1 MEAMSLYEQAIHSA
15 RDNGFVN
22 NEALAN
28 ELASRFY
35 AARGFDVIARLYLQK
50 ARYCYL
56 RWGAEG
62 KVRQL
67 EETYP
72 QLGTEEPAPVPTAMA
87 AMQFEHLDLTTVIK
101 VSQAISGEMVLEKL
115 IHTLMRMAIELAGAE
130 RGLLIL
136 SRESEQWIAAEA
148 TICGDTVRVQLRDV
162 PVTAAVLPESVF
174 HYVRRTR
181 DSVILNDA
189 AAKSSFALDPYIRHG
204 RPRSILCV
212 PLINQT
218 KLVGVLYLENN
229 LTPHAFK
236 PARIAVLK
244 VLASQAAI
252 SLENICLYRDLE
264 EREETLRLSEHLAR
278 GQLEALQ
285 ETLVSL
291 ARESEPGKFLEH
303 VLCIICRQLGGH
315 SISVWEM
322 NDKVGC
328 VDLAAVFEDGRLRL
342 PSPEQGRATPQLQ
355 FEMNHPVWTDF
366 FRTGEHCVYGEIDA
380 EPPGARVATT
390 PDGPWHD
397 WLGSMVANPN
407 APNMI
412 ECLSATGIAATL
424 CIPMIFSG
432 KVTGVF
438 SIRFKQKRWI
448 RQEEIELTRA
458 MTQQAML
465 ALQLM
470 RLSKQSR
477 EAAVM
482 TERNRLA
489 RDIHDTLAQGFTG
502 VIMQLEA
509 AKGAMTQGNSEE
521 GFERINRAGELAR
534 SSLGEARRSVRA
546 LRPRLLRDGKLSLA
560 MDDLLKRMADCTG
573 LNAEFKAKG
582 DERLIPAEYEEDLL
596 RIAQE
601 SLTNTI
607 KHANAHN
614 FSATLS
620 ISPDSFQLQLV
631 DDGKGFDP
639 LVDHDGFGLV
649 GMKERVDRMNGQ
661 FIIRSKPNVGT
672 EILVVLKND
681 STPKPE
687 IGDEQ
692 I

>member
-1 MEAMSLYEQAIHSA
+1 
-15 RDNGFVN
+15 
-22 NEALAN
+22 
-28 ELASRFY
+28 
-35 AARGFDVIARLYLQK
+35 
-50 ARYCYL
+50 
-56 RWGAEG
+56 
-62 KVRQL
+62 
-67 EETYP
+67 
-72 QLGTEEPAPVPTAMA
+72 
-87 AMQFEHLDLTTVIK
+87 
-101 VSQAISGEMVLEKL
+101 
-115 IHTLMRMAIELAGAE
+115 
-130 RGLLIL
+130 
-136 SRESEQWIAAEA
+136 
-148 TICGDTVRVQLRDV
+148 
-162 PVTAAVLPESVF
+162 
-174 HYVRRTR
+174 
-181 DSVILNDA
+181 
-189 AAKSSFALDPYIRHG
+189 
-204 RPRSILCV
+204 
-212 PLINQT
+212 
-218 KLVGVLYLENN
+218 
-229 LTPHAFK
+229 
-236 PARIAVLK
+236 LK

-252 SLENICLYRDLE
+252 SLENTCLYRDLE

-322 NDKVGC
+322 NDKAGC
-328 VDLAAVFEDGRLRL
+328 VDLAAIYEDGRLRL
-342 PSPEQGRATPQLQ
+342 PSPEQGRLAPQLQ

-366 FRTGEHCVYGEIDA
+366 FRTGEHCVYGEIDT
-380 EPPGARVATT
+380 EPPGARVATN
-390 PDGPWHD
+390 PNGPWHD
-397 WLGSMVANPN
+397 WLRSIVANPN
-407 APNMI
+407 APKMI
-412 ECLSATGIAATL
+412 ESLSATGIAATL

-432 KVTGVF
+432 KVTGMF

-448 RQEEIELTRA
+448 RQEELELTRA

-477 EAAVM
+477 EAAVIA
-482 TERNRLA
+482 ERNRLA

-502 VIMQLEA
+502 IIMQLEA
-509 AKGAMTQGNSEE
+509 AKGAMTQASSDEV
-521 GFERINRAGELAR
+521 FERISRAGELAR

-560 MDDLLKRMADCTG
+560 MEDLLKRMADCTG
-573 LNAEFKAKG
+573 LNAEFKTKG
-582 DERLIPAEYEEDLL
+582 DERLIPTEYEEDLL

-607 KHANAHN
+607 KHAKARN

-620 ISPDSFQLQLV
+620 ISPDSFELQLA

-639 LVDHDGFGLV
+639 MADSDGFGLV

-681 STPKPE
+681 STAKSE
-687 IGDEQ
+687 IGDE
-692 I
+692 